1 MLGYVSSS
9 SSGNQIL
16 DVLQCLKMVRW
27 ESVHLKVFVSQ
38 EILLKSKRWISSVPA
53 MQNFAS
59 FSSQLD
65 LSLSCCCWLW
75 LNQSV
80 EFLM

>member
-38 EILLKSKRWISSVPA
+38 EILLKIKEVDF
-53 MQNFAS
+53 QCAS
-59 FSSQLD
+59 YAEL
-65 LSLSCCCWLW
+65 C
-75 LNQSV
+75 
-80 EFLM
+80 